1 MGLTLLAQ
9 SELPPQYWVDS
20 FLTSVFLIN
29 KLPTPKHHT
38 FYFTKPNHNIWTYV
52 SLVVHVIRF

>member
-20 FLTSVFLIN
+20 FLTFVFLIN
-29 KLPTPKHHT
+29 KLPTPVLKNQT
-38 FYFTKPNHNIWTYV
+38 PYFLLHKTEP
-52 SLVVHVIRF
+52 